1 MGKASRDKGKRG
13 EREAAAELGELL
25 GVDAR
30 RGAQHKGGPDSP
42 DVQLDGAAI
51 HVEAKRAERL
61 SLYAAM
67 TQADVDAPQGSVP
80 IVWHRP
86 NGADSVVILWT
97 SDLVRLARE
106 VVRVVDE
113 RHKVCGFA
121 AGGGTPPPVGE

>member
-1 MGKASRDKGKRG
+1 
-13 EREAAAELGELL
+13 
-25 GVDAR
+25 
-30 RGAQHKGGPDSP
+30 
-42 DVQLDGAAI
+42 VQLDGAAI

-113 RHKVCGFA
+113 RHKVVGFA
-121 AGGGTPPPVGE
+121 DRCR